1 MLKFRIGS
9 DSAASL
15 FIYFIY
21 VFTHTEQ
28 AAIYF
33 YTGYQSK
40 FGRLSQ
46 FKDNVLAK
54 RFNCCHRTPQ
64 HYKVISLP

>member
-15 FIYFIY
+15 FICFIF
-21 VFTHTEQ
+21 VFAHTEL

-33 YTGYQSK
+33 YTGFQSK
-40 FGRLSQ
+40 FGRWSQ

-54 RFNCCHRTPQ
+54 RFNCCHTTPAA
-64 HYKVISLP
+64 L